1 LTNVATHLRRDRSL
15 TRRDRGRAQARGPNR
30 LPIVAFFDS
39 QATESLAH
47 ARAAGEILTG
57 LDGHPTLSMN
67 IIEDLEETGLHKIVD
82 LIRESMTHESAA
94 IVLYKELLEIATH
107 GESVYLE
114 E

>member
-1 LTNVATHLRRDRSL
+1 
-15 TRRDRGRAQARGPNR
+15 
-30 LPIVAFFDS
+30 
-39 QATESLAH
+39 
-47 ARAAGEILTG
+47 
-57 LDGHPTLSMN
+57 MN